1 MVASTK
7 ELMSTVWPSSD
18 GITLGMVLK
27 QMLSGL
33 GLEPM
38 KLNHSSVTIKVM
50 RILLFFEASVL
61 QRFIMGLMWT
71 EPG

>member
-1 MVASTK
+1 
-7 ELMSTVWPSSD
+7 MSTVWPSSD
-18 GITLGMVLK
+18 GITLGMVPK

-33 GLEPM
+33 GLELM
-38 KLNHSSVTIKVM
+38 KPNHSSMTIKVM

-71 EPG
+71 EPR